1 MKAKNRIPDDLI
13 TFFLKMKSK
22 GTQFNKRLKKK
33 LEKVEKRRKWRS
45 TSMDKD
51 DKSDKQIKILGL

>member
-33 LEKVEKRRKWRS
+33 LEKVEKRRK
-45 TSMDKD
+45 
-51 DKSDKQIKILGL
+51 